1 MKHQSHCG
9 IERLLAHYLGAGTLL
24 GLGGLVWLVNGG
36 KTPEGHIIALVGI
49 VSGGFGAIAGM
60 ATTLLRG
67 TLNGQMPSGDPN
79 DPLSVNVGNTKRQAI
94 PTTDVEEK
102 P

>member
-1 MKHQSHCG
+1 MKHENHCG
-9 IERLLAHYLGAGTLL
+9 IERLLAHYLGTGTLM
-24 GLGGLVWLVNGG
+24 GLAGLVWLVNTGR
-36 KTPEGHIIALVGI
+36 TPEGHIIALVGI

-67 TLNGQMPSGDPN
+67 AFTGQPTGEPD
-79 DPLSVNVGNTKRQAI
+79 DPLSMKVTNTDAEPV
-94 PTTDVEEK
+94 PTTVEKK